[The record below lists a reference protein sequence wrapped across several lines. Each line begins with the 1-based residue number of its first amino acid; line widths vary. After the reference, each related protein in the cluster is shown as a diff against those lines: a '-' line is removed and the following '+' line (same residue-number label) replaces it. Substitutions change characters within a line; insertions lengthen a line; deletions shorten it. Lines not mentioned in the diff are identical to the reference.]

1 MNHGYQQ
8 LELKENSR
16 DITTF
21 ANHLQVQETKFR
33 H

>member
-1 MNHGYQQ
+1 MNYGYQQ

-21 ANHLQVQETKFR
+21 ANHLQVGTR
-33 H
+33 D